1 MLEQIDYL
9 GELLSVGINASITYQ
24 GEDVTVEFSNENN
37 DVLYKFRGEY
47 DYCITSGYNLLRW
60 IQ

>member
-9 GELLSVGINASITYQ
+9 GELLSVGINAKISHR
-24 GEDVTVEFSNENN
+24 GDDVTIEFSNANN
-37 DVLYKFRGEY
+37 DVLYSFSGEY
-47 DYCITSGYNLLRW
+47 DYCVKSGYNLLRW